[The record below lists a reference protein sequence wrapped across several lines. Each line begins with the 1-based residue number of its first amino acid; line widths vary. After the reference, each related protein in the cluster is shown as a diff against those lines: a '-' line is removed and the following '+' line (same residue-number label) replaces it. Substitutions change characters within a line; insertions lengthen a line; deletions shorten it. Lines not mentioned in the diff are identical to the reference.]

1 MVGFIST
8 SMGDFQY
15 TTNDK
20 YDIIASRAGKI
31 FLQAPRWYMANIAT
45 AWPVS
50 LLIDSAYKKIPAFQ
64 KMVGTGNRTIGM
76 YDYGKKENP
85 ELFKYQLQTWLG
97 TMMFWLLSS
106 IGVMMYGRI
115 AKRGDFDWNIDKGIG
130 NFRVGNWEVS
140 ESTGTWDAFNTLR
153 GTLQDLGRGGIG
165 TKPRIGETT
174 DEAENAGFIRA
185 LQRLGYKKS
194 PFITFYWDKLFRGR
208 DALNRAVYN
217 RNEEYLL
224 VYEDLFKDV
233 LAPSFKAAG
242 INMPDQPLVS
252 SMIATQQ
259 VPTAFQDAWSA
270 YTAAKREELGDKHAA
285 WKTSIGQYFW
295 AWSGARVKYSPY
307 VSPELKQLY
316 NRQWVVKKFVES
328 YGPTAP
334 ELVGRGGL
342 AQWWETFR
350 TGNQ

>member
-1 MVGFIST
+1 M
-8 SMGDFQY
+8 
-15 TTNDK
+15 
-20 YDIIASRAGKI
+20 
-31 FLQAPRWYMANIAT
+31 
-45 AWPVS
+45 
-50 LLIDSAYKKIPAFQ
+50 
-64 KMVGTGNRTIGM
+64 
-76 YDYGKKENP
+76 
-85 ELFKYQLQTWLG
+85 
-97 TMMFWLLSS
+97 
-106 IGVMMYGRI
+106 
-115 AKRGDFDWNIDKGIG
+115 
-130 NFRVGNWEVS
+130 
-140 ESTGTWDAFNTLR
+140 
-153 GTLQDLGRGGIG
+153 
-165 TKPRIGETT
+165 
-174 DEAENAGFIRA
+174 
-185 LQRLGYKKS
+185 QRLGYKKS